1 MAGSK
6 WTDDETIALIDAYGE
21 QIIQDA
27 VDGMATNRVVYCEPA
42 TENHERTVER
52 RQNTDTNRNENEEV
66 KIRLYQAERSYELA
80 IR

>member
-6 WTDDETIALIDAYGE
+6 WTDDETVALIDANYTGRCEWNGNE
-21 QIIQDA
+21 QSG
-27 VDGMATNRVVYCEPA
+27 VLWT

>member
-27 VDGMATNRVVYCEPA
+27 VDGMATNRVVYCERVSTA
-42 TENHERTVER
+42 
-52 RQNTDTNRNENEEV
+52 
-66 KIRLYQAERSYELA
+66 LYLVPVPRHRAQS
-80 IR
+80 